1 MQIVLFIA
9 GLQAIPKTIYEACY
23 VEGATK
29 WEEFWFITFPMMS
42 RVVLLVG
49 IYTMIELFTDKGSP
63 LMEKALSLMAAGNF
77 DLTSAML
84 WFYFIVVGIIMGIVI
99 GVYNRYLLKKWK

>member
-1 MQIVLFIA
+1 MFIA
-9 GLQAIPKTIYEACY
+9 GLQAIPSSVYEASK

-49 IYTMIELFTDKGSP
+49 VFTMVELFTNKRSQII
-63 LMEKALSLMAAGNF
+63 LNTSRMMSSGNY
-77 DLTSAML
+77 DETSAML
-84 WFYFIVVGIIMGIVI
+84 WFYFIIAGAIMGIVI
-99 GVYNRYLLKKWK
+99 GLYTRVLLRKWK